1 MTAQRLAS
9 LLAIALFATC
19 SQTIPLDTARA
30 SDTAR
35 AAQAAEVGDA
45 ARGRVLTERWCASCH
60 GTASRG
66 SDAAPS
72 LPRLM
77 RGRPNDE
84 ARLRAWLAAPHPP
97 MRGIELSRQQTE
109 DIVAWLRQLSRE

>member
-1 MTAQRLAS
+1 MTAHRLGY
-9 LLAIALFATC
+9 LLAFALFATC
-19 SQTIPLDTARA
+19 SQTIPVDTARA
-30 SDTAR
+30 SDTAM
-35 AAQAAEVGDA
+35 AAQAAEVGEPGQ
-45 ARGRVLTERWCASCH
+45 GRLLAERWCSSCH
-60 GTASRG
+60 GTTSRG

-84 ARLRAWLAAPHPP
+84 ARLRSWLAAPHPP

>member
-1 MTAQRLAS
+1 MTARRLGF
-9 LLAIALFATC
+9 LLAFALFATC
-19 SQTIPLDTARA
+19 SQTIPVDTARA
-30 SDTAR
+30 SDTAKS
-35 AAQAAEVGDA
+35 AEAAEFGDA
-45 ARGRVLTERWCASCH
+45 SQGRMLADRWCVACH

-66 SDAAPS
+66 NDAAPS

-84 ARLRAWLAAPHPP
+84 ARLRSWLAAPHPP

-109 DIVAWLRQLSRE
+109 DIIAWLRQLSRD